1 MRLLVDEDTQAKTLV
16 RLLRDAGHDV
26 VTVEA
31 AGLVSVADAGVLNH
45 AIREC
50 RVVLTRNGGD
60 FLALSRVVGAQSGI
74 LAIYQ
79 DADPS
84 KNMSYTDIVRAIR
97 NLEESAMSV
106 EREFVVLNA
115 WRW

>member
-1 MRLLVDEDTQAKTLV
+1 LRLLVDEDTQAKTLV

-26 VTVEA
+26 VTVEMS
-31 AGLVSVADAGVLNH
+31 GLTSVADSGVLSY
-45 AIREC
+45 AIRES
-50 RVVLTRNGGD
+50 RVLLTRNCGD
-60 FLALSRVVGAQSGI
+60 FLALSRVVGSHAGI

-97 NLEESAMSV
+97 NLEESEV
-106 EREFVVLNA
+106 LIEGEFVVLNA

>member
-31 AGLVSVADAGVLNH
+31 AGLASVADAGVLNH
-45 AIREC
+45 AIREI
-50 RVVLTRNGGD
+50 RVLLTRNCGD
-60 FLALSRVVGAQSGI
+60 FLALNRVVRDHPGI

-79 DADPS
+79 DADLS
-84 KNMSYTDIVRAIR
+84 KNMNYTDIVRAIR
-97 NLEESAMSV
+97 NLEESEISM
-106 EREFVVLNA
+106 EGEFVVLNA